1 MNWRSRAAGPGILRL
16 YLAAGVILTHVFHW
30 ANIATWAVYLFFVL
44 SGFWISKLWDAK
56 YSRCDRP
63 YLVFLVSRFWR
74 LLPLYWTCTA
84 LMLIGVWKICG
95 RLHTWDAYMH
105 SPGWWVSMLGI
116 VGVARYPILLR
127 PVWSLDME
135 MQFYLIAPVL
145 LFLVAYCFSGRFAK
159 AKLGALFTAGAIAF
173 WWMPLMVTVIPYIL
187 FFLAGAAI
195 AIGNWKPPRPLAIA
209 SGIAAVAMVI
219 GVWFFPVNV
228 GGIANGNFEKAVAV
242 DGRNAPDV
250 NAGGPLMITSTQ
262 QGDPGRWVAILF
274 VAVCL
279 PYVASALAQRS
290 DKLDR
295 TLGNLA
301 YPVYLFHWV
310 PVVMV
315 GHINHFKN
323 LTFQP
328 VLEVLFAAIGSTL
341 IYVVIDRP
349 LDRRRRKFVESHVEA
364 AREKATYLAIPAVEN
379 T

>member
-1 MNWRSRAAGPGILRL
+1 
-16 YLAAGVILTHVFHW
+16 
-30 ANIATWAVYLFFVL
+30 
-44 SGFWISKLWDAK
+44 
-56 YSRCDRP
+56 
-63 YLVFLVSRFWR
+63 
-74 LLPLYWTCTA
+74 
-84 LMLIGVWKICG
+84 
-95 RLHTWDAYMH
+95 
-105 SPGWWVSMLGI
+105 
-116 VGVARYPILLR
+116 
-127 PVWSLDME
+127 
-135 MQFYLIAPVL
+135 
-145 LFLVAYCFSGRFAK
+145 
-159 AKLGALFTAGAIAF
+159 
-173 WWMPLMVTVIPYIL
+173 
-187 FFLAGAAI
+187 
-195 AIGNWKPPRPLAIA
+195 
-209 SGIAAVAMVI
+209 
-219 GVWFFPVNV
+219 
-228 GGIANGNFEKAVAV
+228 
-242 DGRNAPDV
+242 
-250 NAGGPLMITSTQ
+250 MITSTQ